1 MGYQLE
7 QWMNHVASACLPSF
21 RPWQEERL
29 KVTPKGD
36 VGNDVAVFMAVSFC
50 NAVKGKLTTA
60 VI

>member
-1 MGYQLE
+1 
-7 QWMNHVASACLPSF
+7 MNHVASACLPSF